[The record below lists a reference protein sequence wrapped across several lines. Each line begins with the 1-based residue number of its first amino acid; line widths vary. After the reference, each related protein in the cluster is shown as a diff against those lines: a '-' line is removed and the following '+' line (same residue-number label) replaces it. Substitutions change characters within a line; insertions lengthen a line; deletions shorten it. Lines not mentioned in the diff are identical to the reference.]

1 MAISN
6 HVAELLMNSLEGGS
20 AGGAAE
26 TASTAVDTERSGARD
41 EKEGWEE
48 LHSVGFEVVLEIG
61 EDGGWVGGWT
71 DDCVLMD
78 GISCRELESG
88 LFYIYKVW
96 NPILRTC
103 CGPGLYHSNWR

>member
-41 EKEGWEE
+41 EKEG
-48 LHSVGFEVVLEIG
+48 
-61 EDGGWVGGWT
+61 
-71 DDCVLMD
+71 
-78 GISCRELESG
+78 
-88 LFYIYKVW
+88 
-96 NPILRTC
+96 
-103 CGPGLYHSNWR
+103 